1 MQPAAFTFR
10 AEPYHP
16 TTPTESPEQSE
27 APPSPLPKRKIARV
41 QEIPDTIAEELAPTP
56 AICEACTQPSALTA
70 GLIGVFVGMMLAYSF
85 SGGSRETLSFE
96 CPVECELPRT

>member
-1 MQPAAFTFR
+1 MEQAAFTFH

-27 APPSPLPKRKIARV
+27 APPSPPPKRKMARV
-41 QEIPDTIAEELAPTP
+41 HEIPDTITEETPTAPV
-56 AICEACTQPSALTA
+56 CEACVQPSALTA
-70 GLIGVFVGMMLAYSF
+70 GLIGVFVGLVLAYSF
-85 SGGSRETLSFE
+85 SGGSGDTLRFE